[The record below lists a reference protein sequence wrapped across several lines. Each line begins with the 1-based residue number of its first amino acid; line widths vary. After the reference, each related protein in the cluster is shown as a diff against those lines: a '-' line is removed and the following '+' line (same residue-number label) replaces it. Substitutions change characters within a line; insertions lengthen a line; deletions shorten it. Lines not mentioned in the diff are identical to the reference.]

1 MESSNIV
8 SGAVVLKEIPLETW
22 MLRYATSTEKESVL
36 GEMSMGLVPQQAS
49 LSEDGQLVVR
59 MEGV

>member
-1 MESSNIV
+1 MESPNIV

-22 MLRYATSTEKESVL
+22 MLRYATSAQKEGVL
-36 GEMSMGLVPQQAS
+36 SEMSIGLVPQQAS
-49 LSEDGQLVVR
+49 LSKDGQLVVR

>member
-8 SGAVVLKEIPLETW
+8 SGAVVLKEISLETW
-22 MLRYATSTEKESVL
+22 MLRYATSTQIESVL
-36 GEMSMGLVPQQAS
+36 EEMSMGLVPQQAS